1 MKHSEF
7 LEKYRNINC
16 LLILLNNFD
25 ISLLENIHYHLFND
39 CEDGEI
45 LRYKPD
51 DLEYKEIDQVMQ
63 RYIRLLT
70 SIKNSDEFILNALRL
85 IAIIFL
91 YQPFYDGNSRVCL
104 TLLKLLLES
113 IGLGLYLE
121 DDEKNLNRHI
131 LSTFYTP
138 TDEVSLTNFK
148 MANSCVLK
156 RLNEKN

>member
-1 MKHSEF
+1 
-7 LEKYRNINC
+7 
-16 LLILLNNFD
+16 
-25 ISLLENIHYHLFND
+25 
-39 CEDGEI
+39 
-45 LRYKPD
+45 
-51 DLEYKEIDQVMQ
+51 MQ

-91 YQPFYDGNSRVCL
+91 YQSFYDGNSRVCL

-138 TDEVSLTNFK
+138 DDDVCLTNFK

>member
-91 YQPFYDGNSRVCL
+91 YQPFL
-104 TLLKLLLES
+104 
-113 IGLGLYLE
+113 
-121 DDEKNLNRHI
+121 
-131 LSTFYTP
+131 
-138 TDEVSLTNFK
+138 
-148 MANSCVLK
+148 
-156 RLNEKN
+156 